1 MSRIIIHSQYNSNSN
16 DNDIALLRLSSTVDF
31 TDYIRPVCLAEEG
44 SVFPAETTTWV
55 TGWGDIRDGGKNWS
69 SDSY

>member
-1 MSRIIIHSQYNSNSN
+1 MSRIINHPDYNSETS

-55 TGWGDIRDGGKNWS
+55 TGWGNIRDGGKNWS